1 MKSFVWFATL
11 LVALGLSLHVAQASK
26 VHPHRDVK
34 THHDDDDDAPLADRF
49 SKLEALH
56 GLDAKQLKFLRL
68 AVQSFEKNIDRSGL
82 TADQKGAIKRRT
94 LEHFVGRLNPERNA
108 SKANHS
114 KVVPVCQS
122 SHPAPDQVRLVCGLL
137 VLVVAHGCQAMA
149 DNGTTVDKVG
159 PLPTTAPSPPASHAW
174 QRPRIQYDRDLVI
187 ELVEAADYPI
197 ETHVLTTRDG
207 YILKL
212 HRIPDP
218 RQFPEEYENGPP
230 DRQQADG
237 VLDEPNLLRFGPRK
251 PQFRGV
257 VLLVP
262 GLFSTAADFVITGPE
277 NGLAFVLADAGY
289 DVWMANVRGS
299 RFARKNVHLTV
310 VQSDFWDFS
319 FHEIGTIDIA
329 AIIDYILLETNEQRL
344 YYVGHNQGMTA
355 LFVLLSAKPR
365 YNRKIHHAA
374 GLASIAYLGT
384 TDSQILRRA
393 ADLTD
398 RVYATLRSLNVHEIK
413 PSIDIVHL
421 LSGTICSGDTRE
433 MCAEMLRGVLGSTV
447 DRSRNMLPHIVDD
460 LWCSISTRQLIHFGQ
475 LMQTKKFQQFD
486 YRNYMLNTKQYGQAK
501 PPEYNLSRV
510 LLPVSLFHGAKDFI
524 TSTQDA
530 LRLRNELP
538 NVKYFVE
545 VPNMNHIDFVYSDL
559 LYGQVTS
566 KIIEIFKQ
574 T

>member
-34 THHDDDDDAPLADRF
+34 THHHGTVDNDAPLADRF
-49 SKLEALH
+49 SKLEPLH

-68 AVQSFEKNIDRSGL
+68 AVQSFEKTIDRSDL
-82 TADQKGAIKRRT
+82 TPDQKGAVKRRA
-94 LEHFVGRLNPERNA
+94 LEHFVGRLNPERSA
-108 SKANHS
+108 SK
-114 KVVPVCQS
+114 
-122 SHPAPDQVRLVCGLL
+122 LVCGLL
-137 VLVVAHGCQAMA
+137 VLVVAAHVPGQAMT

-159 PLPTTAPSPPASHAW
+159 PLPTTAPSPPANNGW

-197 ETHVLTTRDG
+197 EKHVLTTRDG

-218 RQFPEEYENGPP
+218 RQFPEEYE
-230 DRQQADG
+230 DRQQEDG
-237 VLDEPNLLRFGPRK
+237 HDEPNLLRFGPRK
-251 PQFRGV
+251 PQFRGA

-289 DVWMANVRGS
+289 DVWMASVRGS

-310 VQSDFWDFS
+310 AQSEFWDFS

-374 GLASIAYLGT
+374 GLASIAYLDT
-384 TDSQILRRA
+384 TDSHILRRA

-413 PSIDIVHL
+413 PSTDIVHL

-433 MCAEMLRGVLGSTV
+433 MCTEMMRGLLGSTV

-538 NVKYFVE
+538 NVKHFVE